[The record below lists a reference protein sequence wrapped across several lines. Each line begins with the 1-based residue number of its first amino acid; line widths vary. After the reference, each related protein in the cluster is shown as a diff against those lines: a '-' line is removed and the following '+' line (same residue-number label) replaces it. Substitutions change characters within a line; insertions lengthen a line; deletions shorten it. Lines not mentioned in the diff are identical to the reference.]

1 MLRAASMT
9 DDTPP
14 IFLQLP
20 IVRLIFSGR
29 ASLSFFFLLT
39 GFVNSLG
46 FLKQVRAGNQ
56 NTALQRL
63 AKSAYRRIGRL
74 VLPATVATT
83 VSWVLCQL
91 GAYRLAREGDVN
103 WFRDISPRQSPDL
116 ASGLWDLFKN
126 LFKTWSEASNDYDKV
141 QWNLFFLLKASMVV
155 YMLLLMT
162 TYLTPRS
169 RKICILIYYMYGWT
183 SGDCKCIWNPFGTA
197 DMLILISINH
207 DECQCWNVSGR
218 NAFRSSR
225 IRRERV

>member
-1 MLRAASMT
+1 MT
-9 DDTPP
+9 DDTAPT
-14 IFLQLP
+14 FLQMP
-20 IVRLIFSGR
+20 IIRLIFSGR

-46 FLKQVRAGNQ
+46 FLRQVRSGNQ

-74 VLPATVATT
+74 ILPATVATT
-83 VSWVLCQL
+83 ISWAICQM
-91 GAYRLAREGDVN
+91 GAYRLARDGDVN
-103 WFRDISPRQSPDL
+103 WFRDISPRQSPNFTT
-116 ASGLWDLFKN
+116 AVWDLSQA

-155 YMLLLMT
+155 YIILLMT

-183 SGDCKCIWNPFGTA
+183 SGDCKSNWK
-197 DMLILISINH
+197 
-207 DECQCWNVSGR
+207 VY
-218 NAFRSSR
+218 R
-225 IRRERV
+225 IDDANTYKL

>member
-14 IFLQLP
+14 TFLQMP

-46 FLKQVRAGNQ
+46 FLKLVRAGNQ
-56 NTALQRL
+56 NVALQRL

-83 VSWVLCQL
+83 VSWVLCQF

-103 WFRDISPRQSPDL
+103 WFRDISPRQSPTL
-116 ASGLWDLFKN
+116 SAGIWDLLRS
-126 LFKTWSEASNDYDKV
+126 LFTTWSEASNDYDKV

-155 YMLLLMT
+155 YIILLMT
-162 TYLTPRS
+162 TYITPRS

-183 SGDCKCIWNPFGTA
+183 SGDCKCAWKTSTTIQIA
-197 DMLILISINH
+197 DIVKH
-207 DECQCWNVSGR
+207 
-218 NAFRSSR
+218 
-225 IRRERV
+225 

>member
-1 MLRAASMT
+1 MLRAASMS
-9 DDTPP
+9 DGTPP
-14 IFLQLP
+14 TFLQLP
-20 IVRLIFSGR
+20 VVRLICSGR

-74 VLPATVATT
+74 ILPATVATT

-103 WFRDISPRQSPDL
+103 WFRDISPQQSPNL
-116 ASGLWDLFKN
+116 SAGIWDLLKN
-126 LFKTWSEASNDYDKV
+126 IFKTWSEASNDYDKV

-155 YMLLLMT
+155 YILLLMT

-183 SGDCKCIWNPFGTA
+183 SGDCK
-197 DMLILISINH
+197 L
-207 DECQCWNVSGR
+207 
-218 NAFRSSR
+218 SR
-225 IRRERV
+225 KPSVTSKYANRKKH